1 MMTLAAAAAASLI
14 DLRHSIR
21 MRKKCG
27 GGIWDRFNKVHR
39 SMSLTDT
46 IKPQMGNS
54 HSSSVERPP
63 LDKETMV
70 SNPYKCWVSICIFSN
85 LPLTRILIEEQQQ
98 CSCAPGEAQEK

>member
-39 SMSLTDT
+39 SMSLTVK

-54 HSSSVERPP
+54 HSSSVERTPV
-63 LDKETMV
+63 DKETMV
-70 SNPYKCWVSICIFSN
+70 SNPLQVLGFYLSLQYRFLN
-85 LPLTRILIEEQQQ
+85 
-98 CSCAPGEAQEK
+98 

>member
-54 HSSSVERPP
+54 HSTSVERPP

-70 SNPYKCWVSICIFSN
+70 SNPYKCWVSICLISN
-85 LPLTRILIEEQQQ
+85 VSSARILIEEQQL
-98 CSCAPGEAQEK
+98 CRFS

>member
-39 SMSLTDT
+39 SMSLTVT
-46 IKPQMGNS
+46 IELKWATVTARRLSALHLIKRQWFRIPTSAGFLS
-54 HSSSVERPP
+54 VSSVTFPQ
-63 LDKETMV
+63 LG
-70 SNPYKCWVSICIFSN
+70 S
-85 LPLTRILIEEQQQ
+85 L
-98 CSCAPGEAQEK
+98 